1 MVKFSPQIRCTLLI
15 PDPSKEG
22 VWGCIPSVATDDKS
36 VFVNL
41 TEKGILLSFPR
52 DTDRSVSDL
61 EMTASTLHHIT
72 IELLGSSTNVREL
85 TDNEAKAF
93 ESYVSRDKTEGFRV
107 LTLTPTTDK
116 ACGPRVNGFGTSFHG
131 VNATVDGYVNQETQI
146 CGVASLSEILRRK
159 DFTILI
165 EETRLAP
172 YLPYLKAHRKPETFG
187 YGEVHKWDI
196 SQYRKQVPNLRGIA
210 FNPRVRFENAN
221 ERDTALTQMHVQDRV
236 GEEPAEKT
244 TQFVCL
250 LEPDKIFRPHH
261 WRAAR
266 RALHGDAI
274 KLELTFKPSKDVPW
288 SVSWEA
294 SHLTFASSDHL
305 RGVDLKRRLPL
316 LLKRPEDN
324 SRSHKFCPFSYPK
337 YEGTGDDLKR
347 STVVFHCHLNLHSE
361 SLRVFAINHLSSP
374 KISPSTMEAD
384 PRASSKQA
392 IFNELLIGQGLW
404 SLQKQGVNVELP
416 SFDIFDG
423 IPVDV
428 RDACLKHVFEND
440 KERVRRYFGK
450 LHLGLGLVSGPP
462 GTGKSH
468 LASIVVILMC
478 LNKSIKHVYVAAAS
492 NGATDNIVER
502 IDGMAQTIIG
512 TLLGSDVKHLM
523 LLRGY
528 SLGIEVENCTMA
540 LLNIPF
546 KEDAIWNPSPGNSAL
561 EIQPFLVLV
570 DTARARIKKNDNI
583 ELWNLQQRLNAL
595 IEPSSTPNDPELL
608 KFRQLLKLAKGFE
621 SPVAYKSILIELVVG
636 CADVVATTPATSISW
651 IYQSFNNKKARAVVF
666 DEAATMFC
674 SDGLLVYGNTPR
686 PMVAIGDPKQLDPNL
701 TTAFELFHGNR
712 KKHDRRDG
720 VHQPLPDPIPTN
732 RFAQFAKIS
741 WLSWFIHLGWPV
753 FHLYTQHRMA
763 EGIFDLSLNSVYRTL
778 VPHFK
783 YSPLC
788 HPKNFSLGL
797 KVEEYLKTEYRIKPS
812 PENTLQPVF
821 FDCVDCPCREYPDS
835 LSRLNPRQAD
845 VIAKLL
851 VKMICK
857 LKVPTEDI
865 VVLTP
870 YRANIGALGRRF
882 RKESVLKGV
891 EFTSLNRFQGRE
903 AQIVVLALRVD
914 AETGPMFV
922 AEERSLNVALTR
934 QRSSLLIFGNIKTP
948 DYKSHICFDPDL
960 SEG

>member
-41 TEKGILLSFPR
+41 TEKGIRLSFPR

-159 DFTILI
+159 DFTILV

-210 FNPRVRFENAN
+210 FSPRVRFENAN
-221 ERDTALTQMHVQDRV
+221 ERDTALTQMHVQDVWDFNDVLEDVAEMEV

-266 RALHGDAI
+266 RALHGDAS
-274 KLELTFKPSKDVPW
+274 KLEVTFKPSKDVPW

-316 LLKRPEDN
+316 LLKRLEDN

-546 KEDAIWNPSPGNSAL
+546 KEDAIWNPSPWKFSRSLCWWTLRVLGSKRVPRLSA
-561 EIQPFLVLV
+561 
-570 DTARARIKKNDNI
+570 DDNI

-595 IEPSSTPNDPELL
+595 VEPSSTPNDPELL
-608 KFRQLLKLAKGFE
+608 KFRQLLKVAKGFE
-621 SPVAYKSILIELVVG
+621 SPVAYKSIV
-636 CADVVATTPATSISW
+636 T
-651 IYQSFNNKKARAVVF
+651 K
-666 DEAATMFC
+666 
-674 SDGLLVYGNTPR
+674 
-686 PMVAIGDPKQLDPNL
+686 
-701 TTAFELFHGNR
+701 
-712 KKHDRRDG
+712 
-720 VHQPLPDPIPTN
+720 
-732 RFAQFAKIS
+732 
-741 WLSWFIHLGWPV
+741 
-753 FHLYTQHRMA
+753 
-763 EGIFDLSLNSVYRTL
+763 
-778 VPHFK
+778 
-783 YSPLC
+783 
-788 HPKNFSLGL
+788 
-797 KVEEYLKTEYRIKPS
+797 
-812 PENTLQPVF
+812 
-821 FDCVDCPCREYPDS
+821 
-835 LSRLNPRQAD
+835 
-845 VIAKLL
+845 
-851 VKMICK
+851 
-857 LKVPTEDI
+857 
-865 VVLTP
+865 
-870 YRANIGALGRRF
+870 
-882 RKESVLKGV
+882 
-891 EFTSLNRFQGRE
+891 
-903 AQIVVLALRVD
+903 
-914 AETGPMFV
+914 
-922 AEERSLNVALTR
+922 
-934 QRSSLLIFGNIKTP
+934 
-948 DYKSHICFDPDL
+948 
-960 SEG
+960 

>member
-36 VFVNL
+36 VFVHL
-41 TEKGILLSFPR
+41 TEKGIRLSFPR
-52 DTDRSVSDL
+52 DTDR
-61 EMTASTLHHIT
+61 TSTLHHIT

-131 VNATVDGYVNQETQI
+131 VNATVDGY
-146 CGVASLSEILRRK
+146 
-159 DFTILI
+159 
-165 EETRLAP
+165 
-172 YLPYLKAHRKPETFG
+172 
-187 YGEVHKWDI
+187 
-196 SQYRKQVPNLRGIA
+196 
-210 FNPRVRFENAN
+210 
-221 ERDTALTQMHVQDRV
+221 RV

-266 RALHGDAI
+266 RALHGDAS
-274 KLELTFKPSKDVPW
+274 KLEVTFKPSKDVPW

-528 SLGIEVENCTMA
+528 SLDIEVENCTMA

-546 KEDAIWNPSPGNSAL
+546 KEDAIWNPSPWKFSRSLCWWTLRVLGSKRVPRLSA
-561 EIQPFLVLV
+561 
-570 DTARARIKKNDNI
+570 DDNI

-621 SPVAYKSILIELVVG
+621 SPVACKSIV
-636 CADVVATTPATSISW
+636 T
-651 IYQSFNNKKARAVVF
+651 K
-666 DEAATMFC
+666 
-674 SDGLLVYGNTPR
+674 
-686 PMVAIGDPKQLDPNL
+686 
-701 TTAFELFHGNR
+701 
-712 KKHDRRDG
+712 
-720 VHQPLPDPIPTN
+720 
-732 RFAQFAKIS
+732 
-741 WLSWFIHLGWPV
+741 
-753 FHLYTQHRMA
+753 
-763 EGIFDLSLNSVYRTL
+763 
-778 VPHFK
+778 
-783 YSPLC
+783 
-788 HPKNFSLGL
+788 
-797 KVEEYLKTEYRIKPS
+797 
-812 PENTLQPVF
+812 
-821 FDCVDCPCREYPDS
+821 
-835 LSRLNPRQAD
+835 
-845 VIAKLL
+845 
-851 VKMICK
+851 
-857 LKVPTEDI
+857 
-865 VVLTP
+865 
-870 YRANIGALGRRF
+870 
-882 RKESVLKGV
+882 
-891 EFTSLNRFQGRE
+891 
-903 AQIVVLALRVD
+903 
-914 AETGPMFV
+914 
-922 AEERSLNVALTR
+922 
-934 QRSSLLIFGNIKTP
+934 
-948 DYKSHICFDPDL
+948 
-960 SEG
+960 

>member
-1 MVKFSPQIRCTLLI
+1 M
-15 PDPSKEG
+15 
-22 VWGCIPSVATDDKS
+22 
-36 VFVNL
+36 
-41 TEKGILLSFPR
+41 
-52 DTDRSVSDL
+52 
-61 EMTASTLHHIT
+61 
-72 IELLGSSTNVREL
+72 
-85 TDNEAKAF
+85 
-93 ESYVSRDKTEGFRV
+93 
-107 LTLTPTTDK
+107 
-116 ACGPRVNGFGTSFHG
+116 
-131 VNATVDGYVNQETQI
+131 
-146 CGVASLSEILRRK
+146 
-159 DFTILI
+159 
-165 EETRLAP
+165 
-172 YLPYLKAHRKPETFG
+172 
-187 YGEVHKWDI
+187 EV
-196 SQYRKQVPNLRGIA
+196 
-210 FNPRVRFENAN
+210 
-221 ERDTALTQMHVQDRV
+221 
-236 GEEPAEKT
+236 
-244 TQFVCL
+244 
-250 LEPDKIFRPHH
+250 
-261 WRAAR
+261 
-266 RALHGDAI
+266 
-274 KLELTFKPSKDVPW
+274 TFKPSKDVPW

-546 KEDAIWNPSPGNSAL
+546 KEDAIWNPSPWKFSRSLCWWTLRVLGSKRVPRLSA
-561 EIQPFLVLV
+561 
-570 DTARARIKKNDNI
+570 DDNI

-621 SPVAYKSILIELVVG
+621 SPLIELVVG